1 MWSKSD
7 LLTDTRSK
15 IPIYFMFTSVVI
27 VSNASPQPQ
36 EMTTFSYTITVTKM
50 DEMSINK
57 TFGLTTSSQLQIP
70 FASTQTMLIE
80 FSSQQQP
87 VTKTQIQ

>member
-1 MWSKSD
+1 
-7 LLTDTRSK
+7 
-15 IPIYFMFTSVVI
+15 MFTSVVI